1 MNKLQRYWAEE
12 SSIYGLTTDD
22 CDMGETCR
30 LVCKDADVSAIE
42 SENERLRAW
51 IKRNGMHGLTP
62 DNKST
67 CFGEIINKG
76 ECICGLSAI
85 LNREQEKQP

>member
-1 MNKLQRYWAEE
+1 MTTKVQRYRRD
-12 SSIYGLTTDD
+12 YRGDRL
-22 CDMGETCR
+22 ETGSDGPTVFCMS
-30 LVCKDADVSAIE
+30 ADVSALE
-42 SENERLRAW
+42 AENERLRAW

-85 LNREQEKQP
+85 LNREQEKP

>member
-1 MNKLQRYWAEE
+1 MIYLNKPAVSQPDYDSKRLKRYGGM
-12 SSIYGLTTDD
+12 SGQVFCL
-22 CDMGETCR
+22 
-30 LVCKDADVSAIE
+30 DADVASLEA
-42 SENERLRAW
+42 ENERLRAW

-76 ECICGLSAI
+76 KCICGLSAI

>member
-1 MNKLQRYWAEE
+1 MNKLQRYDLDNVNLSLEGFNTMVPD
-12 SSIYGLTTDD
+12 Y
-22 CDMGETCR
+22 MGALCWY
-30 LVCKDADVSAIE
+30 ADVSALE
-42 SENERLRAW
+42 AENERLRAW

-85 LNREQEKQP
+85 LNREQEKP

>member
-42 SENERLRAW
+42 SENERLREDRRRFMELADRW
-51 IKRNGMHGLTP
+51 YNMSWGAFENPGKDLRR
-62 DNKST
+62 
-67 CFGEIINKG
+67 
-76 ECICGLSAI
+76 I
-85 LNREQEKQP
+85 LNREQEKQ

>member
-1 MNKLQRYWAEE
+1 MNDSKRLKRYDFDYEDGPYE
-12 SSIYGLTTDD
+12 CDD
-22 CDMGETCR
+22 GEWCEYR
-30 LVCKDADVSAIE
+30 DVSALE
-42 SENERLRAW
+42 AENERLRAW

-76 ECICGLSAI
+76 ECIYGLSAI
-85 LNREQEKQP
+85 LNREQEKQT